1 MATATQQSTMLEDQ
15 ATKRAGVTTKRAGVT
30 TKRAGV
36 TTKRVEEEL
45 SKSGASGDYTV
56 VSKGGE
62 KVTIQNATIEVLDHG
77 ELSLQTDAG
86 RWYLFAPGEW
96 RTAFPNQPKPGQ

>member
-1 MATATQQSTMLEDQ
+1 MATGTPTMLEDQ
-15 ATKRAGVTTKRAGVT
+15 A

-56 VSKGGE
+56 VSTGGE

-96 RTAFPNQPKPGQ
+96 KTAFPDQPKPGQF